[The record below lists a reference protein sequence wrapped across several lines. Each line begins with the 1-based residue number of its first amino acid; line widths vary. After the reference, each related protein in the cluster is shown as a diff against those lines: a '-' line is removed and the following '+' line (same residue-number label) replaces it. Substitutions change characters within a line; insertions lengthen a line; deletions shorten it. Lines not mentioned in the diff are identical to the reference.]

1 MINISLNQIISLI
14 VNLFYKEINLQK
26 VSNLM
31 NKL

>member
-14 VNLFYKEINLQK
+14 VNLFYTDINLQK
-26 VSNLM
+26 VLNLM